1 MDLNDHH
8 IVSVKLSPVEHSPES
23 PACPEYFVRCLSWI
37 RHSGE
42 RSELRLFASSAECL
56 ALLGE
61 KPAEARLGA
70 YADQARSCLPD
81 TDGAVDLIAEARD
94 YPTMFGDPPGGPPE
108 AAPDNAADAL
118 RPKPL
123 Y

>member
-8 IVSVKLSPVEHSPES
+8 IVSLTLGPVEHSPES

-70 YADQARSCLPD
+70 YAAQARMVDPQDFSSQAAYDAACLPE
-81 TDGAVDLIAEARD
+81 TDGKVNLAAEAN
-94 YPTMFGDPPGGPPE
+94 PPMELPF
-108 AAPDNAADAL
+108 
-118 RPKPL
+118 
-123 Y
+123 